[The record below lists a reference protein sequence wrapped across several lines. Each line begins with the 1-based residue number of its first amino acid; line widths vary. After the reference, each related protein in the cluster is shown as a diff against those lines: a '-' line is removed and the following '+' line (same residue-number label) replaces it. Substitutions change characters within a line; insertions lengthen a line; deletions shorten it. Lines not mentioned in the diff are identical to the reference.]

1 MVSLR
6 LRSTSIDFYD
16 EDIITWICFW
26 PMLDAS
32 WPTRLRAHDAAFF
45 FPLNADRKDARPP
58 KRKRNKVIGTHE
70 GHTHSPCEQ
79 QCPFDFSQAG
89 MEMGRAGPASEG
101 PSPPPHPL
109 PIDLQ
114 PAVGTNFSGFKSSR
128 RITQINLYFKI
139 IFLWYFNFVLIQIKY

>member
-1 MVSLR
+1 
-6 LRSTSIDFYD
+6 
-16 EDIITWICFW
+16 
-26 PMLDAS
+26 MLDAS

-101 PSPPPHPL
+101 PSPPRTLCPSTCNL
-109 PIDLQ
+109 PWVRIFQ
-114 PAVGTNFSGFKSSR
+114 ASSR
-128 RITQINLYFKI
+128 LGESHK
-139 IFLWYFNFVLIQIKY
+139 